1 MSSERLIPVCGVSG
15 FGFAISRT
23 AIVIPPASNGGPSNP
38 AITRLRRLYF
48 IGASALRKQRDE
60 PQQQHD
66 EQRTAGSGRDENN
79 SERHP
84 REFFA

>member
-38 AITRLRRLYF
+38 AITRLNGRRILGKYTF
-48 IGASALRKQRDE
+48 DIMLALLTMLIEAEFNVDAKKVQRI
-60 PQQQHD
+60 
-66 EQRTAGSGRDENN
+66 RVV
-79 SERHP
+79 
-84 REFFA
+84 